1 MQLFR
6 VNTMGKVFFAALGAW
21 LVGRLSGIKIRGTQE
36 EINAIANAMMASKR
50 FQDELNRDGATVDS
64 VVQKLG
70 LKNASIKEFERILQI
85 RWPL

>member
-1 MQLFR
+1 
-6 VNTMGKVFFAALGAW
+6 MGKVFFAALGAW